1 MIDLQKLC
9 SHIPTNISFIS
20 FCCLLI
26 PGIQNVLS
34 LFCAVLTEHKILFHS
49 SSYQR
54 LGEACRALEALMFPL
69 KYRWEGLSRQHM
81 TACHGIVDL
90 TNDIELKQGNVEVF
104 EWCSM
109 CQNSR
114 QSKREYYNFICSQWN
129 INTSVHIWPFNFL
142 TFWGKLCFCTPRE
155 IPSAVLCIYCPFLP
169 KYVVTHTSQSCL
181 HGCLRCWARP
191 LPSSSAFTPSSRMK
205 FRSWWV
211 KMSQACVFTCKVDQH
226 ISVLPRVQ
234 IPSLVLK
241 LITHCGVIGL
251 ASTFRF
257 TFSVLFTSWML
268 LSLTWM
274 EEQ

>member
-1 MIDLQKLC
+1 MNDLQKLC
-9 SHIPTNISFIS
+9 SHIPTNSSFIS

-69 KYRWEGLSRQHM
+69 KYRWEGLQRQHHDRM
-81 TACHGIVDL
+81 SWDYWSYSRYWAQTAVNQKGIHL
-90 TNDIELKQGNVEVF
+90 
-104 EWCSM
+104 C
-109 CQNSR
+109 
-114 QSKREYYNFICSQWN
+114 QWN
-129 INTSVHIWPFNFL
+129 INTSVKIWPFH
-142 TFWGKLCFCTPRE
+142 FWHFGRSFASSILRE
-155 IPSAVLCIYCPFLP
+155 ITSAVLCTYCPFLL

-211 KMSQACVFTCKVDQH
+211 KMSRACVFTC
-226 ISVLPRVQ
+226 RVWAFECCNW
-234 IPSLVLK
+234 
-241 LITHCGVIGL
+241 LIVTYQCCHGFKFTH
-251 ASTFRF
+251 
-257 TFSVLFTSWML
+257 
-268 LSLTWM
+268 
-274 EEQ
+274 